1 MVKVKQKGT
10 RVERQIVQLFKD
22 AGIEARR
29 VPGSG
34 AFQFSQS
41 SKEKDIT
48 AQIGGRRWDIECKA
62 RANGEGFKVLDGW
75 LGSSDL
81 LVLKQD
87 RQAPMVFMTLD
98 KFLEAVGSN
107 DQ

>member
-1 MVKVKQKGT
+1 MVKRKAKGT
-10 RVERQIVQLFKD
+10 RMERDVAKAFQD
-22 AGIEARR
+22 AGIQAGR

-34 AFQFSQS
+34 AFQFSQGS
-41 SKEKDIT
+41 SEKDIWAT
-48 AQIGGRRWDIECKA
+48 IGGRRWDIECKA

-87 RQAPMVFMTLD
+87 RQPPMVFMTLD
-98 KFLEAVGSN
+98 RFLEAVGSN
-107 DQ
+107 D